1 MGFSSP
7 PYVIWVQSVG
17 VIGMLEGGDLFWW
30 RRWSVVAWMAYLRSL
45 EVLLGS
51 SSIEQMLWYHN
62 PQISVTNFG
71 LRSTILTFMFIRQ
84 LLCKYSGS
92 IISIHTTIMK
102 GWQHCHKVFVPPSL
116 LHAATKKTREF
127 HCVIAKSCCISEY
140 EPLLKVFYA
149 LLCYWKADLIAID
162 EGAC

>member
-51 SSIEQMLWYHN
+51 SSSIEQMLWYHN

-71 LRSTILTFMFIRQ
+71 LISKLFISQSLVSFLLILLDQ
-84 LLCKYSGS
+84 SCPYNNN
-92 IISIHTTIMK
+92 K
-102 GWQHCHKVFVPPSL
+102 GWKHCHKVFVPPSL